1 MLEIDCDWNK
11 WRFQVE
17 IKTISSPFI
26 LFTFEVMSI
35 KCEIKSH
42 PFAQQK
48 NENAFIWRIKKEIIW
63 LYLSDWMTSNTL
75 VLSLLSRNLH
85 QMTIFHLENG
95 EFHRN
100 RRRTCC
106 YHTDDLSCM
115 DRICVYETRKCQITF
130 SPKSTLKRCLECYYT
145 GMTVSFGII
154 KFSAYK
160 VNNDGLAT
168 IKSRYRIQF
177 DIPSTTFESKH
188 TLIRE
193 TRRA

>member
-1 MLEIDCDWNK
+1 MGNFIATVVGPVVITL
-11 WRFQVE
+11 
-17 IKTISSPFI
+17 TI
-26 LFTFEVMSI
+26 
-35 KCEIKSH
+35 
-42 PFAQQK
+42 
-48 NENAFIWRIKKEIIW
+48 
-63 LYLSDWMTSNTL
+63 YLAW
-75 VLSLLSRNLH
+75 
-85 QMTIFHLENG
+85 
-95 EFHRN
+95 
-100 RRRTCC
+100 
-106 YHTDDLSCM
+106 
-115 DRICVYETRKCQITF
+115 ICVYETRKCKITF

-177 DIPSTTFESKH
+177 DIPSTTFENKH